1 MKIDLD
7 QILALAG
14 DLELED
20 SRKRFQSFLAESAK
34 DLDSIRELAVSAL
47 KVSDLQHSLALQ
59 DLVLSLGS
67 PLGFEPSLSFGGH
80 WKSPAGVIFLLEMV
94 AGEEPIEIAAL
105 VDRAESVATI
115 PAASLAGEGAG
126 GAEAEAT
133 ERDGKEDEDGGTVDE
148 EDEEISVLVLLVV
161 QDSELLRVED
171 AIIEG
176 DEEGMVRTISI
187 SALLVLSKMAKDYH
201 FTHDDILMLLLTSG
215 PSVDPIVDLLSRV
228 ISQCEAETP
237 TLEEI
242 AQILGPLGRGGES
255 TPDEALQDL
264 IDQSQ
269 YYAFGNRGTG
279 RREKRL

>member
-34 DLDSIRELAVSAL
+34 DSDSIRELAATAL
-47 KVSDLQHSLALQ
+47 KVSDLQHRLALQ
-59 DLVLSLGS
+59 DLVLSLGV

-94 AGEEPIEIAAL
+94 VEKEPLDIAAL
-105 VDRAESVATI
+105 VGRVESLASSTAAT
-115 PAASLAGEGAG
+115 LAGEGPG
-126 GAEAEAT
+126 DAEVA
-133 ERDGKEDEDGGTVDE
+133 ERDKLGDEEE
-148 EDEEISVLVLLVV
+148 EDEGLSALALLVTG
-161 QDSELLRVED
+161 DSELLRVED
-171 AIIEG
+171 TIIEG
-176 DEEGMVRTISI
+176 DEEGLVRVISI
-187 SALLVLSKMAKDYH
+187 SALLVLSKMVKDYH

-255 TPDEALQDL
+255 APDEALQDL

>member
-34 DLDSIRELAVSAL
+34 DPDSIRELAVSAL
-47 KVSDLQHSLALQ
+47 KVSDLQHRLALQ
-59 DLVLSLGS
+59 DLVLSLGL

-94 AGEEPIEIAAL
+94 TGEGPIEIAAL

-126 GAEAEAT
+126 EAEAEAA
-133 ERDGKEDEDGGTVDE
+133 ERDGKEEEDGGAVD
-148 EDEEISVLVLLVV
+148 EDEEISVLVLLVAE
-161 QDSELLRVED
+161 DSELLRVED

-176 DEEGMVRTISI
+176 DEEGMVRAISI

-215 PSVDPIVDLLSRV
+215 PSVDPIVDLLSRI

-242 AQILGPLGRGGES
+242 AQILGPLSRGGES
-255 TPDEALQDL
+255 TPEGALQDL

-269 YYAFGNRGTG
+269 FYAFGNRGSG